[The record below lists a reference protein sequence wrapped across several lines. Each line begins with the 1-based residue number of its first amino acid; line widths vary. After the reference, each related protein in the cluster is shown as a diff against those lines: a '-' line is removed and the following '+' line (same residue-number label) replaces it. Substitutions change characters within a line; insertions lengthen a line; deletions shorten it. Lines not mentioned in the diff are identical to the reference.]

1 MNKFKIFILLCL
13 LLIVPSVDAASASIS
28 VSTSST
34 TVGGSGTAVLTVSGD
49 GKHIGQIYG
58 TFTCGGLGN
67 VDLTYVESNNPATSK
82 SYTISWKGNTAGTYT
97 CNVSGLQVGILEQP
111 ESGLMSVSASAKT
124 ITVKSA
130 TSGNSSSGSS
140 GGSSSGGSS
149 SSNYSGNS
157 SGGSSSNKKIYSS
170 DNTLSSLSIEGY
182 DLEPKFSK
190 DTTEY
195 KLEVDESVEK
205 VKVKASANDEEAEVK
220 GAGEVSLSSG
230 ENTIEIKVIAENG
243 NEKVYKIIINV
254 VDKNPIEVTV
264 DKKKYTVV
272 KKNNDLLDKLEKFEE
287 TSIKINNQDV
297 TAYTNKNS
305 KLTLVILKDDKGEYN
320 YFVFNSKKN
329 SYELYREIKYNGI
342 TLFYNNMDNK
352 LLPKGYK
359 KYSFK
364 YGELKL
370 DGYKY
375 NKKSDFYI
383 FYAMNIDNGNLS
395 LYTYDEKEKT
405 IQRYNSD
412 ENNYLTASLSS
423 ILGKYKIVSYVSTG
437 IVCTMLVIGV
447 IMLIKKRKM
456 M

>member
-1 MNKFKIFILLCL
+1 MKKIKT
-13 LLIVPSVDAASASIS
+13 LLISAIFMFGFNNNVDAASMSVWANVASTNPGQTVSIS
-28 VSTSST
+28 VSLS
-34 TVGGSGTAVLTVSGD
+34 
-49 GKHIGQIYG
+49 
-58 TFTCGGLGN
+58 
-67 VDLTYVESNNPATSK
+67 
-82 SYTISWKGNTAGTYT
+82 
-97 CNVSGLQVGILEQP
+97 NVSGNFKVTSSNQ
-111 ESGLMSVSASAKT
+111 SVLAGGETRFIDTFGTSNTFVFTFTAKNTGSAT
-124 ITVKSA
+124 ITVTPTDATTDEETTFTTTKSVSVSVVA
-130 TSGNSSSGSS
+130 KQSSSSGGNS
-140 GGSSSGGSS
+140 GGSSNSGSSSNSGASTGGSS
-149 SSNYSGNS
+149 SEKKTY
-157 SGGSSSNKKIYSS
+157 SSNN
-170 DNTLSSLSIEGY
+170 DLSSLSIEGY

-190 DTTEY
+190 DTLEY
-195 KLEVDESVEK
+195 KLEVDETVDK
-205 VKVKASANDEEAEVK
+205 INIKASASDDEAEVK
-220 GAGEVSLSSG
+220 GTGEVNLSSG
-230 ENTIEIKVIAENG
+230 ENIIEVKVIAENG

-287 TSIKINNQDV
+287 TSIKINNQYV

-423 ILGKYKIVSYVSTG
+423 ILGKYKIVSYISTG
-437 IVCTMLVIGV
+437 IVCTMLVIGG